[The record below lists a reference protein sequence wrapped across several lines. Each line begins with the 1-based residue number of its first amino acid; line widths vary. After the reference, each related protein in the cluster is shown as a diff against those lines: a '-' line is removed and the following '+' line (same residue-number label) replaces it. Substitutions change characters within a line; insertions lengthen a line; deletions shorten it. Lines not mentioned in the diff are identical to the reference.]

1 MTTIP
6 ERRNA
11 SSDDIPDR
19 IWEEAR
25 QLRNVVNW
33 TSNASVEAIAMFL
46 LAAEKRGREEERERC
61 AKFCEEH
68 EVGTS
73 TREGQIVTRA
83 PHNRLYLHAGD
94 AYAAAIRSTN

>member
-11 SSDDIPDR
+11 SSDNIPDH

-46 LAAEKRGREEERERC
+46 LAAEKRGREDAATVAEQFPMRF
-61 AKFCEEH
+61 A
-68 EVGTS
+68 
-73 TREGQIVTRA
+73 GQTPARI
-83 PHNRLYLHAGD
+83 
-94 AYAAAIRSTN
+94 AAAIRSTN

>member
-11 SSDDIPDR
+11 SSDNIPDY

-25 QLRNVVNW
+25 RLRNVVNW

-46 LAAEKRGREEERERC
+46 LAAEKRGREEA
-61 AKFCEEH
+61 AKIADKHSAENWGHTEE
-68 EVGTS
+68 ES
-73 TREGQIVTRA
+73 
-83 PHNRLYLHAGD
+83 
-94 AYAAAIRSTN
+94 AAIAIASAIRSTN